1 MNRRAAV
8 RAAAVACALLV
19 TWACA
24 TVASAAPRYE
34 VQVWPQGDTTRPDTI
49 LLIASID
56 LGPSVALPATVR
68 IPVPRGAEVSWAG
81 EITGG
86 AAEDDIQRAFEITS
100 TVGGDVLVMTL
111 ETTGNAQYDAW
122 WGTVGRDGD
131 AVTGKAEWLQ
141 TEPADGVAFTVRM
154 PPGAGDVT
162 ITPAP
167 VRPPDRNAIGETLYT
182 LPKLNME
189 PGDKASVAF
198 AFVPGG
204 ASEAPA
210 AAGANTTIQYVLGI
224 LAVLLIA
231 LVAVVVVER
240 RKRREAETLDV

>member
-1 MNRRAAV
+1 MSRRAAA
-8 RAAAVACALLV
+8 RAVAIAGMFAATLACAAVA
-19 TWACA
+19 W
-24 TVASAAPRYE
+24 AAPHYE

-68 IPVPRGAEVSWAG
+68 IPVPPGAEVSWAG

-86 AAEDDIQRAFEITS
+86 AAETDIQRAFEITR
-100 TVGGDVLVMTL
+100 TAAGDVLVMTL

-131 AVTGKAEWLQ
+131 AATGKVEWLQ
-141 TEPADGVAFTVRM
+141 TEPAEGVAFTVRM
-154 PPGAGDVT
+154 PPGVGDVT

-167 VRPPDRNAIGETLYT
+167 LRPPDRNAIGETLYT
-182 LPKLNME
+182 LPTLQME
-189 PGDKASVAF
+189 PGDGVSVAF
-198 AFVPGG
+198 AYVPGA
-204 ASEAPA
+204 ASGAPA
-210 AAGANTTIQYVLGI
+210 AAGANTTIQYVVGI

-231 LVAVVVVER
+231 LVAVVAVER
-240 RKRREAETLDV
+240 RKRREAQTLDV